1 VSGVFYLAW
10 RYLAWHRFKTTV
22 LVAAITLVIFLP
34 SGLQILIDR
43 TAQDMTA
50 RAMTTPLL
58 LGARGSPVEL
68 TLNSLYFSQGNPTA
82 VSYEELEVLSRSGLV
97 EPIPLYVRFRSRGHA
112 IVGTSLDYFE
122 FRGLRIAEGRPLVR
136 LGEAVL
142 GAAVAQTQNLQV
154 GDFVVSSPETL
165 FDLAGVYPL
174 KMPVVGILAPS
185 YTSDDQ
191 AIFID
196 LKTSWV
202 ISGLGHGHQDLDN
215 PAAAAAVLAVEENR
229 IIANAALVQYNEITD
244 DNRSSFHFHGDLSGY
259 PLSAI
264 LPVSAS
270 DKSKTLILGRYQDHP
285 ALQMIEPGTV
295 MDNLLDTVFTVQK
308 YVLVAMG
315 MVAVATAAVVVL
327 VFVLSLRLRRGE
339 MLTMARLGGA
349 RIVVSSLMLAE
360 VTIVLLIAVVCA
372 GLLGASTLFWGDVL
386 INSLVLQA

>member
-1 VSGVFYLAW
+1 
-10 RYLAWHRFKTTV
+10 
-22 LVAAITLVIFLP
+22 
-34 SGLQILIDR
+34 
-43 TAQDMTA
+43 M
-50 RAMTTPLL
+50 
-58 LGARGSPVEL
+58 
-68 TLNSLYFSQGNPTA
+68 
-82 VSYEELEVLSRSGLV
+82 
-97 EPIPLYVRFRSRGHA
+97 
-112 IVGTSLDYFE
+112 
-122 FRGLRIAEGRPLVR
+122 R

-174 KMPVVGILAPS
+174 KMPVVGILAPN

-191 AIFID
+191 AIFVD

-202 ISGLGHGHQDLDN
+202 ISGLGHGHQDLES
-215 PAAAAAVLAVEENR
+215 PASADAVLAVEENR
-229 IIANAALVQYNEITD
+229 IVANAALVQYNEITGG
-244 DNRSSFHFHGDLSGY
+244 NRSSFHFHGDLSGY

-270 DKSKTLILGRYQDHP
+270 DKSKALILGRYQDHP
-285 ALQMIEPGTV
+285 ALQMIEPAAV

-315 MVAVATAAVVVL
+315 MVAAATAAVVVL

-386 INSLVLQA
+386 INSLVLRA